1 MYIHLTTMATK
12 SITITNVAYEKL
24 AMFKESKES
33 FSDVINKLT
42 SKYSLLNLIGI
53 LSKKDADELES
64 NIKELRKNF
73 RKRLDKTASE
83 LK

>member
-1 MYIHLTTMATK
+1 MATK
-12 SITITNVAYEKL
+12 SITITNEAYEKL

-42 SKYSLLNLIGI
+42 SKYSLLSLVGV

-64 NIKELRKNF
+64 NIKDVRKNF
-73 RKRLDKTASE
+73 RERLNKTASE
-83 LK
+83 LR

>member
-1 MYIHLTTMATK
+1 MATK